1 MFSLWRK
8 QKVIDATRLNAR
20 IDELDK
26 DMGSVTQ
33 SIQECDAKKNE
44 LMTLLRTLDGARQQC
59 QEFLKELD
67 MERSEGKPKTKK

>member
-20 IDELDK
+20 IDELNK
-26 DMGSVTQ
+26 DMANVSNAVK
-33 SIQECDAKKNE
+33 EAEAKKNE
-44 LMTLLRTLDGARQQC
+44 LLTLMRTLDGAKQQC

-67 MERSEGKPKTKK
+67 MERSESNSKTKK